1 MRVTLKG
8 QIRLIQLL
16 CLVHVTQAA
25 LRSSLSQM
33 YEETDERNGTKGK
46 RHGPIVQGYSNLVEL
61 DFKENTY
68 YIGNLY
74 AGSDHILTK
83 VIFDTRTKWTGIIL
97 DNAENAPNPSDYQLE
112 ASGSQVPYLPN
123 N

>member
-1 MRVTLKG
+1 M
-8 QIRLIQLL
+8 
-16 CLVHVTQAA
+16 
-25 LRSSLSQM
+25 
-33 YEETDERNGTKGK
+33 KGK

-123 N
+123 NQPERVKLKQDMDRLYGNVYRDEFCLR